1 MSHAENIINAVKS
14 LVKIDYS
21 LSDPSNPES
30 NMSLS
35 FGIMGLVEN
44 KGTKKNPVIGDVEIS
59 KRSVNQ
65 TFEKIGI
72 LLDCE
77 DKMGNHQ
84 GRTEALAQYPQDRL
98 HKLVVGAYDSKT
110 KEYKNGFLGSGILSI
125 VSSTLAEVNEV
136 QDRENFIPES
146 AEVDLAFRT
155 MLTVMSDAV
164 EKYGKSESQADPE
177 LDVKRRF
184 SKTGLFEFIK
194 VAENPASLV
203 VGDLDLEIARLQA
216 LKEKAVT
223 VSKEDYLAFI
233 NEKFTKNGV
242 DENGYVKLKGV
253 AEKKDES
260 K

>member
-35 FGIMGLVEN
+35 FQIQGLVEN

-65 TFEKIGI
+65 AFEKIAI
-72 LLDCE
+72 LLDME
-77 DKMGNHQ
+77 DKTSSHS
-84 GRTEALAQYPQDRL
+84 GRLEMLGQYPQDRL
-98 HKLVVGAYDSKT
+98 HKLVVGAYDPKT

-136 QDRENFIPES
+136 QDRENFIPEP

-164 EKYGKSESQADPE
+164 EKYGKAESQADPF
-177 LDVKRRF
+177 LDCKRRF
-184 SKTGLFEFIK
+184 LKCGIYSFIN
-194 VAENPASLV
+194 VAENPSELV
-203 VGDLDLEIARLQA
+203 QGDIDLEIKRLQD
-216 LKEKAVT
+216 LREKASSI
-223 VSKEDYLAFI
+223 SKEDYLKFLE
-233 NEKFTKNGV
+233 EKKAANGL
-242 DENGYVKLKGV
+242 DEDGYVLARG
-253 AEKKDES
+253 KKKEES